1 MPIRITK
8 LTLRLATKSLGM
20 PLLLIKGS
28 KKVLNMKDISDN
40 LRKACLQCIIKDK
53 PVVVGIMF
61 ETYHLAESK

>member
-8 LTLRLATKSLGM
+8 IALKLATKSLSM

-40 LRKACLQCIIKDK
+40 LRKACL
-53 PVVVGIMF
+53 
-61 ETYHLAESK
+61 